1 MTHNWSLWLRSQMRK
16 KKKVQHPIEMPTWC
30 TTRTMSQH
38 KQKTFNTAHIHI
50 HFFFLSMSSATHIVQ
65 DQAGIHAYFIAFYT
79 PLNLSNVGFR
89 GTNAGF
95 EMLTNSVLAQVLRKD
110 KKKFVK
116 MFMHIVAKYFN
127 MPQNPYFLFWKN
139 KGSATL
145 MVQSF
150 PAGDTNSS
158 NSTATMNIAR
168 SYTPAATFLVTAS
181 T

>member
-1 MTHNWSLWLRSQMRK
+1 
-16 KKKVQHPIEMPTWC
+16 MPTWC

-50 HFFFLSMSSATHIVQ
+50 HFFFFFPWAEQHTLCKTKRE
-65 DQAGIHAYFIAFYT
+65 YT
-79 PLNLSNVGFR
+79 PTLLPSIPRLTCRMLAFVGQMQVSKCWQILSWPR
-89 GTNAGF
+89 CSERT
-95 EMLTNSVLAQVLRKD
+95 
-110 KKKFVK
+110 KKFVK

-127 MPQNPYFLFWKN
+127 MSQNPYFLFRKN